1 MHSILSTMY
10 LTRKILLCFWL
21 FNIDGTFFSREN
33 LVYAFENPLTPGLA
47 IRNGIKTAII
57 ASSHIL
63 GSWRPLTVFAPLEE
77 TCLVNLTS
85 QSLDMRMVTTKTVG
99 TVTGGVLGKNNYE
112 VVKVSCFWNTGSF
125 NKTSMECR
133 VYFFNL
139 KYNSFKNALD
149 HEDGIM
155 VMNYPVVTDGEFPNP
170 FFHGFSKLIGKKLK
184 RPGDCSKVHS
194 ASTYQCS
201 NVRLEKLEEFRRKL

>member
-155 VMNYPVVTDGEFPNP
+155 VMNYPVVTDFKCTFGKIRGISQEAVSD
-170 FFHGFSKLIGKKLK
+170 GFIQNAGIAKTPVERHEGICVVNI
-184 RPGDCSKVHS
+184 P
-194 ASTYQCS
+194 A
-201 NVRLEKLEEFRRKL
+201 